1 MAGYPSSI
9 LQLAAAAAV
18 AATLWT
24 APAAMAAETSGT
36 VSRAATATIKI
47 ASSRAARIAASY
59 YGRQF
64 RPIRG
69 YLDCSSAWCG
79 RHFVLM
85 TGIAY

>member
-9 LQLAAAAAV
+9 LQLAAAVAV

-24 APAAMAAETSGT
+24 VPPAMAAESSGI
-36 VSRAATATIKI
+36 VSKASVATAKM

-59 YGRQF
+59 YSRHF

-69 YLDCSSAWCG
+69 YLDCSGGWCG

>member
-9 LQLAAAAAV
+9 LQLAAAIVV
-18 AATLWT
+18 AANLWT
-24 APAAMAAETSGT
+24 APPAMAAETSGT
-36 VSRAATATIKI
+36 VSKAAALTTRI
-47 ASSRAARIAASY
+47 ASSRAGRIAASY
-59 YGRQF
+59 YGRHF

-69 YLDCSSAWCG
+69 HLDCSGVWCG

>member
-1 MAGYPSSI
+1 MAGYDRSI
-9 LQLAAAAAV
+9 LQLAAATAV

-24 APAAMAAETSGT
+24 TPSAVAAENGSIVGKA
-36 VSRAATATIKI
+36 SAATARM
-47 ASSRAARIAASY
+47 ASSRAARIAVSY

-64 RPIRG
+64 RPVRDYFG
-69 YLDCSSAWCG
+69 CSGVWCG